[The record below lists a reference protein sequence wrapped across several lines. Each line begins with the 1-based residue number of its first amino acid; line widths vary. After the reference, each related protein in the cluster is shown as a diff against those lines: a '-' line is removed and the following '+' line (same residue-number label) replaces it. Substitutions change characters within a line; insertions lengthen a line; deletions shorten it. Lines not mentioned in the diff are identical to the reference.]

1 MMRDN
6 KRVTPREPYTTE
18 KHERLTDLHA
28 RLAVITRDGG
38 HQALREEIRK
48 VVFDIENL
56 HEGTIKDG
64 VYHLLGKK
72 VTTAIAQLHDVMEIL
87 NELRRQGA
95 SDT

>member
-1 MMRDN
+1 MREN
-6 KRVTPREPYTTE
+6 IKVTARHQDDTTN
-18 KHERLTDLHA
+18 ERQSRLHA
-28 RLAVITRDGG
+28 RLAVVSKDGS

-48 VVFDIENL
+48 ILFDTENL
-56 HEGTIKDG
+56 REGTIKDG